1 MTPSEARRR
10 KLKAQTPE
18 NLAKIDNALIEAFVA
33 KNNIFAL
40 KILFYIAKMK
50 IELDIKELELQTITL
65 NVDNTLEYCKIDI
78 RTLKRNIKQMT
89 ETSISFVDKKEDI
102 TEYISILPYAK
113 IYKNNIEIKMF
124 KKIIMLIAEL
134 KNKFTIIDLDNL
146 MQLESKHSVRMVQL
160 LEYIRGFSSSDTV
173 AETDKKVSIPKRKR
187 YLLEDLNGMFGVDYK
202 RFADFERKILKP
214 VKEELDDKSDLSFLY
229 QLEEDKTVSQG
240 RKKHIAVTIDLVDNI
255 KRQRRFIF

>member
-1 MTPSEARRR
+1 MTPSEARRK
-10 KLKAQTPE
+10 KLKPQTPE
-18 NLAKIDNALIEAFVA
+18 NLAKIDNALIEAFVS
-33 KNNIFAL
+33 KNNLFAL

>member
-1 MTPSEARRR
+1 MTPSEARRK
-10 KLKAQTPE
+10 KLKPQTPE

-33 KNNIFAL
+33 KNNLFAL
-40 KILFYIAKMK
+40 KILFYLAKTK
-50 IELDIKELELQTITL
+50 IELDIQELELQTFRLDIF
-65 NVDNTLEYCKIDI
+65 NTLEYCKIDI

-89 ETSISFVDKKEDI
+89 ETSISFVNDKEDI
-102 TEYISILPYAK
+102 TEYINILPYAK
-113 IYKNNIEIKMF
+113 ISKDKIEIKMF
-124 KKIIMLIAEL
+124 TKIVKLIAEL

-146 MQLESKHSVRMVQL
+146 MRLESKHSVRMVQL
-160 LEYIRGFSSSDTV
+160 LEYIRGF
-173 AETDKKVSIPKRKR
+173 KVEEEVTQSGAKISIPKRKR